1 MTIGKKIARL
11 RALMG
16 LSQEQLADKVGV
28 SRQSVSKWE
37 IDQAL
42 PQIDKV
48 ILLCELFKVSTDELL
63 SDRISLNVSEKE
75 VILEQT
81 GLGVKQT

>member
-11 RALMG
+11 RTLMG
-16 LSQEQLADKVGV
+16 LSQEQLADKVWV

-37 IDQAL
+37 LDQAL

-63 SDRISLNVSEKE
+63 CEHIALNVAEK
-75 VILEQT
+75 
-81 GLGVKQT
+81 K